1 MFPIEYRKPLSLI
14 SFATRVVSLHPILT
28 FRAGSNELSP
38 SQLTPPPPL
47 HSHMVIYIQNI
58 FLS

>member
-1 MFPIEYRKPLSLI
+1 MFRTEHGKPLSLI
-14 SFATRVVSLHPILT
+14 RFATRVVSLHSILT
-28 FRAGSNELSP
+28 FQAGSSELSP
-38 SQLTPPPPL
+38 SQLSPLL